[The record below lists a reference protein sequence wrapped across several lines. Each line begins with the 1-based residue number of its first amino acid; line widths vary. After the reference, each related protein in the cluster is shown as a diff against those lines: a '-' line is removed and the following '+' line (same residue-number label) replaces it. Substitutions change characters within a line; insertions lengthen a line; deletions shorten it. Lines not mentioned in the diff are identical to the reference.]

1 MPDHTKA
8 EQRIISSDIKKEVD
22 KGTDRKKA
30 IAIAMSKSRK
40 RRSLLGTSH
49 D

>member
-1 MPDHTKA
+1 MPDHTPA
-8 EQRIISSDIKKEVD
+8 EQRIISSDIKKEMK
-22 KGTDRKKA
+22 KGTKREKAVA
-30 IAIAMSKSRK
+30 IALSKSRK